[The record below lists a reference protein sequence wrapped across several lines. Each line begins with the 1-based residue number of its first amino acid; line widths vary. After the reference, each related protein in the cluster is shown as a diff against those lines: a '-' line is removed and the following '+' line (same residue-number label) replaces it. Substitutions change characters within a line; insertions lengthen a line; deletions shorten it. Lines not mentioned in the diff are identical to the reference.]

1 MIFIFILFLIHTNKT
16 DYSIMSLSRSHG
28 ENDDER
34 QEPTFLTKIQEI
46 MTIFEEEVLPNV
58 EENTHLKLVNGLQHL
73 YNLHIGSNSGYVTRN
88 LTETPIMNDY
98 IRRNF
103 TGIPPTPPTPTPPT
117 PPTPQ
122 TISRTPTP
130 PTPPT
135 PTPPTISRTPPTP
148 PTPPSNTTLT
158 NFNRVLSA
166 LYNRYDYWTE
176 NERTLYDNSVNP
188 NNSAEHRNGIISR
201 FREFSNYNR
210 QMREALGYWES
221 MSPEEQSNIRWG
233 PHIRYPSR
241 RMNESVERGGPID
254 RIIIANS
261 PSHAV
266 EIYNVL

>member
-1 MIFIFILFLIHTNKT
+1 T
-16 DYSIMSLSRSHG
+16 S
-28 ENDDER
+28 
-34 QEPTFLTKIQEI
+34 
-46 MTIFEEEVLPNV
+46 
-58 EENTHLKLVNGLQHL
+58 
-73 YNLHIGSNSGYVTRN
+73 YVTRN

-103 TGIPPTPPTPTPPT
+103 TGTPQTISRTPPTPPTISRTPLTPPTPPT

-122 TISRTPTP
+122 TISR
-130 PTPPT
+130 
-135 PTPPTISRTPPTP
+135 SPPTP
-148 PTPPSNTTLT
+148 PTPPPPPINTTLT

-176 NERTLYDNSVNP
+176 NERILYDNSVNP

-241 RMNESVERGGPID
+241 RMNESVVQGGPID
-254 RIIIANS
+254 RIIMANS
-261 PSHAV
+261 PSHSF

>member
-1 MIFIFILFLIHTNKT
+1 
-16 DYSIMSLSRSHG
+16 MSLSRSHR
-28 ENDDER
+28 ENEDER

-73 YNLHIGSNSGYVTRN
+73 YNLHIRSNTSYVTSN
-88 LTETPIMNDY
+88 LTETPIMTDY

-103 TGIPPTPPTPTPPT
+103 TGIPPTP
-117 PPTPQ
+117 TPQ
-122 TISRTPTP
+122 
-130 PTPPT
+130 
-135 PTPPTISRTPPTP
+135 TISRTPPTP
-148 PTPPSNTTLT
+148 PPPPINTTLT

-176 NERTLYDNSVNP
+176 NERILYDNSVNP
-188 NNSAEHRNGIISR
+188 NNSAEHRNGINSR

-210 QMREALGYWES
+210 QVREALGYWEA
-221 MSPEEQSNIRWG
+221 MSPDEQSNIRWG

-266 EIYNVL
+266 EIYDV

>member
-1 MIFIFILFLIHTNKT
+1 
-16 DYSIMSLSRSHG
+16 MSLSRSHE
-28 ENDDER
+28 ENEDER
-34 QEPTFLTKIQEI
+34 QEPEPTFLTKIQEI
-46 MTIFEEEVLPNV
+46 MAIFEEEVLPNV
-58 EENTHLKLVNGLQHL
+58 EENTHLKLVNALQHL
-73 YNLHIGSNSGYVTRN
+73 YNLHTGSNTSYVTRN

-103 TGIPPTPPTPTPPT
+103 TGIPPTPPTPTP
-117 PPTPQ
+117 Q
-122 TISRTPTP
+122 
-130 PTPPT
+130 
-135 PTPPTISRTPPTP
+135 TISRTPPTP
-148 PTPPSNTTLT
+148 PPPPPNTTLT

-176 NERTLYDNSVNP
+176 NERILYDNSVNP

-266 EIYNVL
+266 EIYDV

>member
-1 MIFIFILFLIHTNKT
+1 MIFKIDFYFYFIFNSQQQNGI
-16 DYSIMSLSRSHG
+16 SIMSLSRSHG

-46 MTIFEEEVLPNV
+46 MAIFEEEVLPNV
-58 EENTHLKLVNGLQHL
+58 EENTHLKLVNALQHL
-73 YNLHIGSNSGYVTRN
+73 YNLHTGSNSGYVTRN

-103 TGIPPTPPTPTPPT
+103 TGTPPT

-122 TISRTPTP
+122 TISRTP

-135 PTPPTISRTPPTP
+135 PLP
-148 PTPPSNTTLT
+148 NTTLT

-176 NERTLYDNSVNP
+176 NERILYDNSVNP

-261 PSHAV
+261 PSHSV

>member
-1 MIFIFILFLIHTNKT
+1 MIFKIDFYFYFIFNSQQQNGI
-16 DYSIMSLSRSHG
+16 SIMSLSRSHG

-34 QEPTFLTKIQEI
+34 QGQEPTFLTKIQEI
-46 MTIFEEEVLPNV
+46 MTILEEEVLPNV
-58 EENTHLKLVNGLQHL
+58 EENTHLKLVNRLQHL
-73 YNLHIGSNSGYVTRN
+73 YNLHTGSNTGYVTRN

-103 TGIPPTPPTPTPPT
+103 TGTPPTPPT

-122 TISRTPTP
+122 TISR
-130 PTPPT
+130 
-135 PTPPTISRTPPTP
+135 SPPTP
-148 PTPPSNTTLT
+148 PTPPPPPINTTLT

-176 NERTLYDNSVNP
+176 NERILYDNSVIP

-261 PSHAV
+261 PSHPI

>member
-1 MIFIFILFLIHTNKT
+1 
-16 DYSIMSLSRSHG
+16 MSLSRSHR
-28 ENDDER
+28 ENEDER

-73 YNLHIGSNSGYVTRN
+73 YNLHIRSNTSYVTSN
-88 LTETPIMNDY
+88 LTETPIMTDY

-103 TGIPPTPPTPTPPT
+103 TGIPPTP
-117 PPTPQ
+117 TPQ
-122 TISRTPTP
+122 
-130 PTPPT
+130 
-135 PTPPTISRTPPTP
+135 TISRTPPTP
-148 PTPPSNTTLT
+148 PTPTPQTISRTPPTPPPPPINTTLT

-176 NERTLYDNSVNP
+176 NERILYDNSVNP
-188 NNSAEHRNGIISR
+188 NNSAEHRNGINSR

-210 QMREALGYWES
+210 QVREALGYWEA
-221 MSPEEQSNIRWG
+221 MSPDEQSNIRWG

-266 EIYNVL
+266 EIYDV

>member
-1 MIFIFILFLIHTNKT
+1 LIFILILFLIHNNKT
-16 DYSIMSLSRSHG
+16 ENSIMSLSRSHG

-34 QEPTFLTKIQEI
+34 QEPTFLTKLQEI
-46 MTIFEEEVLPNV
+46 MTILEEEVLPNV
-58 EENTHLKLVNGLQHL
+58 EENTHLKLVNGLQIL
-73 YNLHIGSNSGYVTRN
+73 YNLHTGSNSDYVTRN

-103 TGIPPTPPTPTPPT
+103 TGIPPTPPTP
-117 PPTPQ
+117 PTPQ
-122 TISRTPTP
+122 
-130 PTPPT
+130 
-135 PTPPTISRTPPTP
+135 TISRTPPTP
-148 PTPPSNTTLT
+148 PTPPPNTTLT

-166 LYNRYDYWTE
+166 LHNRYDYWTE
-176 NERTLYDNSVNP
+176 NERILYDNSVNP

-210 QMREALGYWES
+210 QMIEALGYWES

>member
-1 MIFIFILFLIHTNKT
+1 MIFKIDFYFYFIFNSQQQNGI
-16 DYSIMSLSRSHG
+16 SIMSLSRSHG

-34 QEPTFLTKIQEI
+34 QKPTFLTKIQEI
-46 MTIFEEEVLPNV
+46 MAILEEEVVPNV
-58 EENTHLKLVNGLQHL
+58 EENTHLKLVNGLQYL
-73 YNLHIGSNSGYVTRN
+73 YNLHTGSITGYVTRN
-88 LTETPIMNDY
+88 LTETT
-98 IRRNF
+98 RNIIAN
-103 TGIPPTPPTPTPPT
+103 TPTPPTPTPQTISRTPPTPT

-122 TISRTPTP
+122 TISR
-130 PTPPT
+130 
-135 PTPPTISRTPPTP
+135 SPPTP
-148 PTPPSNTTLT
+148 PTPPPPPINTTLT

-176 NERTLYDNSVNP
+176 NERILYDNSVNP

-261 PSHAV
+261 PSHPI
-266 EIYNVL
+266 EIYNVLYNN

>member
-1 MIFIFILFLIHTNKT
+1 LIFILFLIHNNKT
-16 DYSIMSLSRSHG
+16 EYSIMSLSRSHG
-28 ENDDER
+28 GNDER
-34 QEPTFLTKIQEI
+34 QGQEPTFLSTLQEI
-46 MTIFEEEVLPNV
+46 MTILEEEVLPNV

-73 YNLHIGSNSGYVTRN
+73 YNLHTGSNSGYVTRN
-88 LTETPIMNDY
+88 LTETPIMTDY

-103 TGIPPTPPTPTPPT
+103 TGTLPTPPTPLP

-122 TISRTPTP
+122 TITRTPTP
-130 PTPPT
+130 PPP
-135 PTPPTISRTPPTP
+135 PI
-148 PTPPSNTTLT
+148 NTTLT

-166 LYNRYDYWTE
+166 LHNRYDYWTE
-176 NERTLYDNSVNP
+176 NERILYDNSVNP
-188 NNSAEHRNGIISR
+188 NNSAEHRNGINSR

-221 MSPEEQSNIRWG
+221 MSPEEQNNIRWG

>member
-1 MIFIFILFLIHTNKT
+1 
-16 DYSIMSLSRSHG
+16 
-28 ENDDER
+28 
-34 QEPTFLTKIQEI
+34 
-46 MTIFEEEVLPNV
+46 
-58 EENTHLKLVNGLQHL
+58 
-73 YNLHIGSNSGYVTRN
+73 
-88 LTETPIMNDY
+88 MNDY

-103 TGIPPTPPTPTPPT
+103 TGTPPT
-117 PPTPQ
+117 PPTHQ

-135 PTPPTISRTPPTP
+135 PPPPPI
-148 PTPPSNTTLT
+148 NTTLT

-176 NERTLYDNSVNP
+176 NERILYNNSVNP

-261 PSHAV
+261 PSHPI

>member
-1 MIFIFILFLIHTNKT
+1 MIFKIDFYFYFIFNSQQQNGI
-16 DYSIMSLSRSHG
+16 SIMSLSRSHG

-46 MTIFEEEVLPNV
+46 MAIFEEEVLPNV

-73 YNLHIGSNSGYVTRN
+73 YNLHTGSNTGYVTRN

-103 TGIPPTPPTPTPPT
+103 TGTPPT
-117 PPTPQ
+117 PPTHQ

-135 PTPPTISRTPPTP
+135 PPPPPI
-148 PTPPSNTTLT
+148 NTTLT

-176 NERTLYDNSVNP
+176 NERILYNNSVNP

-261 PSHAV
+261 PSHPI

>member
-1 MIFIFILFLIHTNKT
+1 
-16 DYSIMSLSRSHG
+16 MSLSRSHG
-28 ENDDER
+28 ENDDEC
-34 QEPTFLTKIQEI
+34 QEPTFLTKLQEI
-46 MTIFEEEVLPNV
+46 MTILEEEVLPNV

-73 YNLHIGSNSGYVTRN
+73 YNLHTGSNTGYVTRN
-88 LTETPIMNDY
+88 LTGTL
-98 IRRNF
+98 
-103 TGIPPTPPTPTPPT
+103 PTPPT

-135 PTPPTISRTPPTP
+135 PQTISRTSTPPTP
-148 PTPPSNTTLT
+148 PPPPINTTLT

-166 LYNRYDYWTE
+166 LHNRYDYWTE
-176 NERTLYDNSVNP
+176 NERILYDNSVNP

>member
-1 MIFIFILFLIHTNKT
+1 MIFILCFIDNSKT
-16 DYSIMSLSRSHG
+16 ENSIMSLSRSHR
-28 ENDDER
+28 ENEDEL

-73 YNLHIGSNSGYVTRN
+73 YNLHTRSNTSYVTRN
-88 LTETPIMNDY
+88 LTETPIMTDY

-103 TGIPPTPPTPTPPT
+103 TGIPPTPTPQTISHTPPTPPT

-122 TISRTPTP
+122 TISRTPP
-130 PTPPT
+130 PPP
-135 PTPPTISRTPPTP
+135 I
-148 PTPPSNTTLT
+148 NTTIT

-176 NERTLYDNSVNP
+176 NERILYDNSVNP
-188 NNSAEHRNGIISR
+188 NNSAEHRNGINSR

-210 QMREALGYWES
+210 QVREALGYWES

-241 RMNESVERGGPID
+241 RMMESVERGGPID

-261 PSHAV
+261 PSHPA
-266 EIYNVL
+266 EIYDV

>member
-1 MIFIFILFLIHTNKT
+1 
-16 DYSIMSLSRSHG
+16 MSLSRSHG

-46 MTIFEEEVLPNV
+46 MTILEEEVLPNV

-73 YNLHIGSNSGYVTRN
+73 YNLHTGSNSDYVTRN

-103 TGIPPTPPTPTPPT
+103 TGIPPTPPTPTPQTISRTPPTPPT

-122 TISRTPTP
+122 TISRTP
-130 PTPPT
+130 PTPP
-135 PTPPTISRTPPTP
+135 P
-148 PTPPSNTTLT
+148 NTTLT

-176 NERTLYDNSVNP
+176 NERILYDNSVNP

-266 EIYNVL
+266 EIYNVLYNN

>member
-1 MIFIFILFLIHTNKT
+1 
-16 DYSIMSLSRSHG
+16 MSLSRSHR
-28 ENDDER
+28 ENEDER

-73 YNLHIGSNSGYVTRN
+73 YNLHIRSNTSYVTSN
-88 LTETPIMNDY
+88 LTETPIMTDY

-103 TGIPPTPPTPTPPT
+103 TGIPPTP
-117 PPTPQ
+117 TPQ
-122 TISRTPTP
+122 
-130 PTPPT
+130 
-135 PTPPTISRTPPTP
+135 TISRTPPTP
-148 PTPPSNTTLT
+148 PPPPINTTLT

-176 NERTLYDNSVNP
+176 NERILYDNSVNP
-188 NNSAEHRNGIISR
+188 NNSAEHRNGINSR

-266 EIYNVL
+266 EIYDV